1 MSALTRSLSTRIV
14 KKLEKPKP
22 LKVVPGHVYESHI
35 KQHQAYESS
44 DIVIKSEAAIDQ
56 LQDTFRIL
64 DLVSEAI
71 QKNDQSN
78 ISQLTNELVQ
88 RLRNHGSQLEENCL
102 GSEKLEKIF
111 EVLRSGINEIS
122 LDPQSRLNLL
132 QIVELRASRWQ
143 PPLGFFSYY
152 NKRSPLQ
159 QEFGEPSGE
168 ALSDNEQQYLGPGEV
183 LKSSGKYG
191 CPLKIPG
198 KNYCKDEVVI
208 RNSDSGKV
216 MGIKG
221 RRVHMIE
228 ELSETVISFQR
239 VNPGAKERLVQITGP
254 NETKIMMARQL
265 IEDTIKRNASP
276 VREVNIV
283 GTREVGGSNSSINS
297 SASDESSRLLGP
309 TVSVGKPVCLSAT
322 EYKYSVRINE
332 DVINISSTNLEL
344 LNDAKILLDSTYVD
358 KSAENNNNE
367 VKQTR
372 SDFNNSFSNCNS
384 NSIQEPQG
392 MISNDIL
399 SNSEIGCVNESEKS
413 PESVTESVHSLLA
426 RNNSIVTGMKKE
438 YSRQFLLD
446 CSTSKAS
453 LMKPHNWD
461 YVVNTYPAIVK
472 EVVEGYSNNCF
483 TFYFG
488 DT

>member
-35 KQHQAYESS
+35 KQHQVYESS
-44 DIVIKSEAAIDQ
+44 DTVVKSEAALDQ

-71 QKNDQSN
+71 QKNEQSN

-111 EVLRSGINEIS
+111 EILRSGINEIS
-122 LDPQSRLNLL
+122 LDSQSRLNLL

-159 QEFGEPSGE
+159 QEFGGEPCGE
-168 ALSDNEQQYLGPGEV
+168 ASSDNEQQYLGPGEV

-208 RNSDSGKV
+208 RNSDSGK
-216 MGIKG
+216 
-221 RRVHMIE
+221 
-228 ELSETVISFQR
+228 

-309 TVSVGKPVCLSAT
+309 TVSTGKPVCLSAT

-367 VKQTR
+367 GKPTR
-372 SDFNNSFSNCNS
+372 SDFNNSLPSYNFNS
-384 NSIQEPQG
+384 MQEHELQEVT
-392 MISNDIL
+392 SNDIVP
-399 SNSEIGCVNESEKS
+399 NSFAGCVTELDK
-413 PESVTESVHSLLA
+413 PQESVTESVHSLLA

-461 YVVNTYPAIVK
+461 YVINTYPAIVK
-472 EVVEGYSNNCF
+472 EVVEGYSKNGF
-483 TFYFG
+483 IIYFG
-488 DT
+488 ET

>member
-208 RNSDSGKV
+208 RNSDSGK
-216 MGIKG
+216 
-221 RRVHMIE
+221 
-228 ELSETVISFQR
+228 